1 MNTLGFFFTRG
12 ISLKTWIESGLFD
25 REVLIYHEHISSKFI
40 KKIYWFTYGVNDSNI
55 AKELINNSQLNSSI
69 QVVSC
74 PKFFNV
80 VTFGSSFI
88 YSLFLPLIHFRLLL
102 KCDMYKTN
110 QMDGVLPALI
120 SSFCFG
126 RPLYTRTGYTFS
138 RVVDK
143 VSSKFSLRRSY
154 AYLIELMAFKLS
166 CISSV
171 SSNFDYSYIV
181 GRYKLTKVP
190 EIVGNYIDVNKF
202 NSEHYFDNTDENS
215 ILFVGRLSPEKNLEN
230 TIIACSRLGLT
241 LNVIGKGD
249 ELSNLNILATKY
261 KANVNWLGTVSN
273 NELPFIFKNY
283 KYFILPSLWEG
294 MPKSLLEAMSSGLI
308 CIGNDTSGINE
319 IINDGRNGFLSSSHD
334 FESIIE
340 AINRAKNCKSIDVSK
355 AARNFIKENYSISA
369 ILEKEQIIFKKIL
382 ANSIK

>member
-1 MNTLGFFFTRG
+1 MYILGLFFTRG
-12 ISLKTWIESGLFD
+12 ITLQSWCESGLFD
-25 REVLIYHEHISSKFI
+25 REVLIYHKHISSKFF
-40 KKIYWFTYGVNDSNI
+40 KKIYWFTYGVNDLKI
-55 AKELINNSQLNSSI
+55 AKDLVNKSLLSSSI
-69 QVVSC
+69 QVVPC
-74 PKFFNV
+74 PKFFKI

-88 YSLFLPLIHFRLLL
+88 YSLFLPFIHFRLLV
-102 KCDMYKTN
+102 KCDLYKTN

-120 SSFCFG
+120 SSFLFG

-143 VSSKFSLRRSY
+143 VSSKFSVRRYY

-166 CISSV
+166 NISSV
-171 SSNFDYSYIV
+171 SSNFDYSYIL
-181 GRYKLTKVP
+181 GRYNLTKFP
-190 EIVGNYIDVNKF
+190 EIVGNYIDVDKF
-202 NSEHYFDNTDENS
+202 NSEHHFDETDENS

-241 LNVIGKGD
+241 LNVIGRGD
-249 ELSNLNILATKY
+249 ELSNLKILATKY

-273 NELPFIFKNY
+273 NELPFILKNY

-319 IINDGRNGFLSSSHD
+319 IIRDGYNGFLSNSHD
-334 FESIIE
+334 FESIME
-340 AINRAKNCKSIDVSK
+340 AINRAKNCKSIDISK
-355 AARNFIKENYSISA
+355 AARNFINENYSISA
-369 ILEKEQIIFKKIL
+369 ILLKEQIIFEKIL
-382 ANSIK
+382 ANGIK